1 MQPWEREEREL
12 VSAAREKAPS
22 SMPHHRQARG
32 RVVSVELTTPRSSPD
47 LKLETADEEGSSRSS
62 ARTVMTSTPHSS
74 SSPRRPLYFLVIMRG
89 RDGFDL
95 CMSEHADR
103 ATPRF
108 ACVDGERQL
117 AVEEEKELQREG
129 CTTLATTIDEVD
141 ESCFSSVG

>member
-1 MQPWEREEREL
+1 
-12 VSAAREKAPS
+12 
-22 SMPHHRQARG
+22 MPHHCQTRG
-32 RVVSVELTTPRSSPD
+32 RVVSVELTTPQSSPG

-62 ARTVMTSTPHSS
+62 ARTVRTSTPHSS

-95 CMSEHADR
+95 CMSELAGR